1 MPVLV
6 GSAPYVVGEARQW
19 PTGLKRRPQ
28 EAQAFY
34 ATLVIATLVG
44 MIINFLPVDPMKALF
59 WSAVLNGIA
68 AVPIMLVMMIM
79 AARPEVIGV
88 FVVGGTLKWL
98 GWTATPRVNGNYVIL
113 R

>member
-1 MPVLV
+1 VPVLA
-6 GSAPYVVGEARQW
+6 GSAPYAVGKARQW
-19 PTGLKRRPQ
+19 STGLKRRPQ

-44 MIINFLPVDPMKALF
+44 IIINFLPVDPMKALF
-59 WSAVLNGIA
+59 WSAILNGIA
-68 AVPIMLVMMIM
+68 ALPVMLVMMIM

-88 FVVGGTLKWL
+88 FVVGGRLKWL
-98 GWTATPRVNGNYVIL
+98 GWTAPPRVNGNYVIL